1 MQLIKTDSSSLL
13 ISCAICLSVF
23 LTGCSSAPTKDDEKA
38 VAAMPG
44 NAPANANSVGEGR
57 CKTEDETGAKVC
69 ITPLEPVMNCRKS
82 TDQLLYKTCQVE
94 VSYTIENESE
104 RPVSVKAEC
113 QAGLE
118 YKNKYGWQENS
129 KTDSYRHTL
138 SPQETVSRTFHL
150 DSKFGQHRKVKEVKM
165 GPVEC
170 SIVSVSSAN
179 DASEG
184 NCKIEDLSSVKVCV
198 KEVQPVLNCLKSSN
212 QSVYKACQIEV
223 SYNIENKSD
232 QSASVQTECQAEL
245 EYKGKSGWEENSQTG
260 SYNYTLS
267 PKETES
273 QTFDY
278 ELKFGWFSNVTD
290 VKLGSADCAVTSVY
304 VY

>member
-13 ISCAICLSVF
+13 ISCAICLFVF
-23 LTGCSSAPTKDDEKA
+23 LTGCSSAPTNDDEKA
-38 VAAMPG
+38 VVAMPG
-44 NAPANANSVGEGR
+44 NAPLNVNSVSEDR
-57 CKTEDETGAKVC
+57 CKTEDETGAKAC
-69 ITPLEPVMNCRKS
+69 ITPLEAVMNCRKS
-82 TDQLLYKTCQVE
+82 TDQSLYKTCQVE

-104 RPVSVKAEC
+104 RPVSVKVEC
-113 QAGLE
+113 QAGLA

-129 KTDSYRHTL
+129 KNDSYRHTL
-138 SPQETVSRTFHL
+138 SPQETANRTFHI
-150 DSKFGQHRKVKEVKM
+150 DSKFSRHRKVKEVKM

-170 SIVSVSSAN
+170 SIISVSSAN
-179 DASEG
+179 DVSEG
-184 NCKIEDLSSVKVCV
+184 NCKIEGLSGVKVCV

-212 QSVYKACQIEV
+212 QSVYKACRVEV
-223 SYNIENKSD
+223 SYTIENESD

-245 EYKGKSGWEENSQTG
+245 EYMGKSGWEKNSQAG

-273 QTFDY
+273 QLFTF
-278 ELKFGWFSNVTD
+278 ELKFKWFSKVTD
-290 VKLGSADCAVTSVY
+290 VKLGSIDCAVTSVY